1 MRERLEGSVGTGA
14 PVPAAALAVTAW
26 LLSVLSV
33 VLFLAADPPLDA
45 NQLFFLV
52 DVVGSAVY
60 GTVAG
65 VVLARR
71 VHPVPIILGVGA
83 IGIGLAAFSYA
94 YTQLAVLRPGLP
106 AVAVIEPLQNTA
118 WIPGTLALFLVVP
131 WLIRDQ
137 RLDAVA
143 RLGLAAGVAATV
155 WFFVARTWTDTA
167 TVWLVAPVA
176 GMGLITAADVW
187 RRHRT
192 GPVDERVGLGWLAVG
207 TALMALSFVPLA
219 LPASWPWLWMIN
231 PLVHLAVQA
240 FYPAAMLVSV
250 LRQRMWGIDLAV
262 SRAVLAGTLTVGLIA
277 LYVLVATSLTS
288 LLPTSDSVVAQAVA
302 AGTVAV
308 AVMPVRS
315 WLQRRVR
322 DLVYG
327 AGADPARAFRDLGNR
342 FASAQAPDELLAEL
356 ATGVAV
362 ALRLESVAVWRVGEP
377 EPVVRYGDPIVE
389 ESVVELVHRGAQVGR
404 LAATA
409 PPGESLDMRAR
420 KSLSELGSV
429 VATGL
434 VLVQASRDLDAA
446 RERLSTVRLEERR
459 VIRRELHDGL
469 GPSLAGIRLG
479 LQGVRNL
486 LAVDPDAAAR
496 LLDSLQQQLDHQID
510 GVRSLSRTLFPP
522 ILDELGLA
530 AALHDLAAQHARAGF
545 TLDVHAQVP
554 STLDAT
560 ASAAAYGIAV
570 EAVSNARRHSGA
582 DGCRV
587 EVVCAAPDSAHDRP
601 AASGAAELTVVV
613 LDTGSGIDPGRVGGV
628 GTRSMRERADA
639 VGGTLVIDSPPP
651 GGTRVTARLPLSAP

>member
-1 MRERLEGSVGTGA
+1 MSERLEGSAGGGA
-14 PVPAAALAVTAW
+14 PGPAVGLALTAW
-26 LLSVLSV
+26 LLAVLSV
-33 VLFLAADPPLDA
+33 VVFLAADPTLDT

-52 DVVGSAVY
+52 DVVGAAVY

-71 VHPVPIILGVGA
+71 VHPVPIILGLGA

-94 YTQLAVLRPGLP
+94 YTQLAVLEPGLP
-106 AVAVIEPLQNTA
+106 AVAAIEPLQNTA

-137 RLDAVA
+137 RLDSGA
-143 RLGLAAGVAATV
+143 RVGLVAGVATTV
-155 WFFVARTWTDTA
+155 WFFVARTWTDIA
-167 TVWLVAPVA
+167 TVWLIVPVA
-176 GMGLITAADVW
+176 GLGLITAADVW

-219 LPASWPWLWMIN
+219 LPASWPSLWMIN

-240 FYPAAMLVSV
+240 FYPAAMLVAV
-250 LRQRMWGIDLAV
+250 LRQRMWGLDLAV
-262 SRAVLAGTLTVGLIA
+262 SRTVLAGTLTVGLIA
-277 LYVLVATSLTS
+277 LYVVVATLLAS
-288 LLPTSDSVVAQAVA
+288 LLPTSDSVLAQAVA
-302 AGTVAV
+302 AGVVAV

-315 WLQRRVR
+315 WLQARVH

-327 AGADPARAFRDLGNR
+327 AGADPVRAVRDLGSR
-342 FASAQAPDELLAEL
+342 FASAQAPDALMAEL
-356 ATGVAV
+356 AAGVAV
-362 ALRLESVAVWRVGEP
+362 ALRLESVTVSRCDDV
-377 EPVVRYGDPIVE
+377 EPVVRYGNPTGE
-389 ESVVELVHRGAQVGR
+389 ESTVDLVHRGSRVGR

-409 PPGESLDMRAR
+409 PPGESLDARTR
-420 KSLSELGSV
+420 KSLAELGSV

-434 VLVQASRDLDAA
+434 VLAQASRDLDAA

-496 LLDSLQQQLDHQID
+496 LLDSLQQQLDHQVD

-530 AALHDLAAQHARAGF
+530 AALHELAAQHARAGF
-545 TLDVHAQVP
+545 TLDVHTQVP
-554 STLDAT
+554 ATLDAV

-587 EVVCAAPDSAHDRP
+587 EVVCAATSSADMDR
-601 AASGAAELTVVV
+601 AAAELTVVV
-613 LDTGSGIDPGRVGGV
+613 LDTGSGVAPGRPGGV
-628 GTRSMRERADA
+628 GTRSMRERAGEL
-639 VGGTLVIDSPPP
+639 GGTLVIDSPPR
-651 GGTRVTARLPLSAP
+651 GGTRVTARLPLATS

>member
-1 MRERLEGSVGTGA
+1 MSDRLEGSVGGGA
-14 PVPAAALAVTAW
+14 PLPAVALAVTAW
-26 LLSVLSV
+26 LLSVSSV
-33 VLFLAADPPLDA
+33 VVFLAADPTLDS

-52 DVVGSAVY
+52 DVVGAAVY

-94 YTQLAVLRPGLP
+94 YTQLAAVRPGLP
-106 AVAVIEPLQNTA
+106 GVALVEPLQGTA

-131 WLIRDQ
+131 WLIRVQ
-137 RLDAVA
+137 PLDAVA
-143 RLGLAAGVAATV
+143 WTGVVTGTATTV
-155 WFFVARTWTDTA
+155 WFLVARTWTDTS
-167 TVWLVAPVA
+167 TVWLVVPIAA
-176 GMGLITAADVW
+176 LGLVTAADVW

-207 TALMALSFVPLA
+207 TALMALSFLPLA
-219 LPASWPWLWMIN
+219 LPESWPALWMIN

-240 FYPAAMLVSV
+240 FYPAAMLVAV
-250 LRQRMWGIDLAV
+250 LRQRMWGLDLAV

-277 LYVLVATSLTS
+277 LYVVVATALAR
-288 LLPTSDSVVAQAVA
+288 LLPSSDSVLAQAVA
-302 AGTVAV
+302 AGAVAV
-308 AVMPVRS
+308 AVVPVRS
-315 WLQRRVR
+315 WLQRRVH

-327 AGADPARAFRDLGNR
+327 AGADPARAVRDLGGR
-342 FASAQAPDELLAEL
+342 FASAQEPEELITEL
-356 ATGVAV
+356 AAGVAA
-362 ALRLESVAVWRVGEP
+362 ALRLESVTVWRTGET
-377 EPVVRYGDPIVE
+377 EPAARYGAPSGEATTVD
-389 ESVVELVHRGAQVGR
+389 LVHRGAPVGVI
-404 LAATA
+404 AATA
-409 PPGESLDMRAR
+409 PPGVSLDARAR

-434 VLVQASRDLDAA
+434 ALAQASLELDAA
-446 RERLSTVRLEERR
+446 RDRLSTVRLEERR

-496 LLDSLQQQLDHQID
+496 LLDSLQQQLDHQVD

-530 AALHDLAAQHARAGF
+530 AALHELAAQHARAGF
-545 TLDVHAQVP
+545 VLDVCADVP
-554 STLDAT
+554 ATLDA
-560 ASAAAYGIAV
+560 AAGAAAYGIAV

-587 EVVCAAPDSAHDRP
+587 DIVCAASGSA
-601 AASGAAELTVVV
+601 SQELTVVV
-613 LDTGSGIDPGRVGGV
+613 LDSGVGFTAGGAGGV
-628 GTRSMRERADA
+628 GTRSMRERASEL
-639 VGGTLVIDSPPP
+639 GGTLVIDSPPP
-651 GGTRVTARLPLSAP
+651 GGTRVTARLPLSGS